1 MKFGN
6 MKVGSRMYLGF
17 SGTIVLM
24 VIINVIGISS
34 MANIQESLERIVR
47 VNIVRTDQISEMATL
62 TKEESINLR
71 NILLVKDATKR
82 QDEKK
87 KIEDARAKYNGA
99 FKKSEEMTAK
109 DDTKGWE
116 VITKIKGNQDTA
128 RELNNRVVD
137 LALANR
143 DSEAND
149 LMLKEARPAVGKWLN
164 SVDEFKKHQNE
175 RTQTV
180 YDQASNA
187 HATGRQFMFI
197 FGAIA
202 FLSAVLTAFFNTRS
216 ITGRLH
222 KIIDGLIE
230 GSDQVASSSAQVS
243 SSSQSL
249 AEGATEQAA
258 GLEETSS
265 SMEEMA
271 SMTRQ
276 NADNAHQ
283 AKTMMGEARQIV
295 ENVNTHMG
303 EMAQAISEI
312 TKSSEETG
320 KIIKTIDEIAFQTN
334 LLALNAAVEAA
345 RAGEAG
351 AGFAVVAD
359 EVRNLAMR
367 AAEAAKNTS
376 SLIENTIKSVKTG
389 NELTQATQEAF
400 KKNVEISSKIGKLVE
415 EIAAA
420 SQEQAQGV
428 EQVNKAVAEMDKVT
442 QSTAANAEESASAAE
457 EMNAQ
462 AEQMKVFVADLV
474 ALVGVANENGTMS
487 AKGLAPHRNIKRM
500 PAVVDD
506 SSVHAMGNGGQKS
519 SAVPLKKEKKAGGPV
534 HQAKGTRP
542 AQAIP
547 LGDEDFKQF

>member
-6 MKVGSRMYLGF
+6 MTVGSRMYLGF
-17 SGTIVLM
+17 SGPIVLL
-24 VIINVIGISS
+24 IIMAVIGISS
-34 MANIQESLERIVR
+34 MAHIQENLEKIVK
-47 VNIVRTDQISEMATL
+47 VNNVRSDLASEMATW
-62 TKEESINLR
+62 TRENSIYLR
-71 NILLVKDATKR
+71 NILLMKDPAKR

-87 KIEDARAKYNGA
+87 KIEDVRVKYNKA
-99 FKKSEEMTAK
+99 FKKSEEMTTK

-116 VITKIKGNQDTA
+116 IITKIKGNQDTA
-128 RELNNRVVD
+128 SELNNKVVD

-143 DSEAND
+143 DNEAND
-149 LMLKEARPAVGKWLN
+149 LMLKEARPAVRKWLN
-164 SVDEFKKHQNE
+164 SVDEFKKHQDE
-175 RTQTV
+175 RTETR
-180 YDQASNA
+180 YDQAANA
-187 HATGRQFMFI
+187 YATARQFMFI
-197 FGAIA
+197 LGGIA
-202 FLSAVLTAFFNTRS
+202 FLSAVLTAFFITRS
-216 ITGRLH
+216 ITGPLRN
-222 KIIDGLIE
+222 IINGLTE
-230 GSDQVASSSAQVS
+230 GSDQVASASAQVAS
-243 SSSQSL
+243 LSQSL

-265 SMEEMA
+265 SMEEMS
-271 SMTRQ
+271 SMTKQ

-295 ENVNTHMG
+295 ENVNAHMG
-303 EMAQAISEI
+303 EMAKAIVEI

-367 AAEAAKNTS
+367 AAESAKNTS

-389 NELTQATQEAF
+389 NELTRATQEAF
-400 KKNVEISSKIGKLVE
+400 KKNVEISGKIGKLVE

-420 SQEQAQGV
+420 SREQAHGL

-462 AEQMKVFVADLV
+462 AEQMKVFVGDLA
-474 ALVGVANENGTMS
+474 ALVGTANRTGTMS
-487 AKGLAPHRNIKRM
+487 SKGLAPYRNIKRT
-500 PAVVDD
+500 PAVFDD
-506 SSVHAMGNGGQKS
+506 SSVHAGGNGGQKT
-519 SAVPLKKEKKAGGPV
+519 LKKEKKAGGPV
-534 HQAKGTRP
+534 HQAKGKKP
-542 AQAIP
+542 AQIIP
-547 LGDEDFKQF
+547 MGDEDFKQF